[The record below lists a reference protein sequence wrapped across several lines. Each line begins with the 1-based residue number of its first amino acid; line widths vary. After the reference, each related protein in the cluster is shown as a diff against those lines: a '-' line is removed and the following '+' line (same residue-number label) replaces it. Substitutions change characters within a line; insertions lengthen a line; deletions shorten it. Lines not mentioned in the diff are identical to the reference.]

1 MGNAVY
7 FAGTRAA
14 EGTELWRSDGSA
26 LGTVLVSD
34 LRPGPD
40 SSAPVNL
47 TNIGGTLY
55 FGANGS
61 ELWKSDGTAAGTT
74 RVWDFRDPSSPS
86 WTLYQVRPIA
96 QLNGWIL
103 LTVASRFTSCCLGIR
118 LWATDGTTGGT
129 ESLGF
134 FDGFGFSEI
143 PFSSPLVYKGALYF
157 GGRGGLW
164 KSDGTAAGTLL
175 VKGFS
180 STYPYVLYG
189 LTEVGGTLFFAAN
202 SSDSGV
208 ELWRSDGTQ
217 AGTSLVKDITPG
229 ATPYSHRTASPPPAA
244 RSTSPPTTESTASS
258 CGRAT
263 APTRVRSW

>member
-1 MGNAVY
+1 MRRPARFVLAILTAALWAAAPTPVRAQAVAFDPTSLTAMGNAVY

-14 EGTELWRSDGSA
+14 EGTELWKSDGSA

-55 FGANGS
+55 LGANGS

-103 LTVASRFTSCCLGIR
+103 LTVSSRFTSCCLGIR

-134 FDGFGFSEI
+134 FDGFGFSEH
-143 PFSSPLVYKGALYF
+143 PVRLAPGLQ
-157 GGRGGLW
+157 GGSLFRRPE
-164 KSDGTAAGTLL
+164 AG
-175 VKGFS
+175 S
-180 STYPYVLYG
+180 
-189 LTEVGGTLFFAAN
+189 
-202 SSDSGV
+202 
-208 ELWRSDGTQ
+208 
-217 AGTSLVKDITPG
+217 
-229 ATPYSHRTASPPPAA
+229 
-244 RSTSPPTTESTASS
+244 
-258 CGRAT
+258 GRAT
-263 APTRVRSW
+263 GRPRARCW